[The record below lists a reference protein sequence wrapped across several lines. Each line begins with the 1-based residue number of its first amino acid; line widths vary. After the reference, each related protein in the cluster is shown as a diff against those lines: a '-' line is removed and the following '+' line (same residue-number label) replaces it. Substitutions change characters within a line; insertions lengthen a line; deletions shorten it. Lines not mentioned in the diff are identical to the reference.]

1 MKFTRACLVAPR
13 KFGFFEVDEEPGEG
27 QVLLKI
33 ASCGLCNWELN
44 FWDGNMKLGE
54 YPMKLGHEFAG
65 EVVKLGP
72 GVKRLKVGDHVS
84 AIPDGLN
91 FGGFAQY
98 RVTSEKECQLLAP
111 GIDPVYALGEPQKC
125 VMTVLR
131 ATAAEPGDFGVVL
144 GVGPMGMW
152 CVQALAG
159 KSLAGLIAI
168 DINDAKLA
176 MAKQF
181 GATHVINSKNE
192 DAQARIREITDGHMA
207 DFVIEGTGIN
217 AVFNAAQDYLR
228 AGRGRLILMS
238 SHHDSGEFDFR
249 KAIDLCAEIIVPHPG
264 FSQDPWDDFR
274 RTVQLI
280 NNGTFV
286 TKPLVTHE
294 FKLSEIE
301 KAFDMLEHKPTGF
314 NKGIVIPD

>member
-1 MKFTRACLVAPR
+1 MKFTRAYLVAPR
-13 KFGFFEVDEEPGEG
+13 KFELMEVDEEPGEG
-27 QVLLKI
+27 EVLLKI
-33 ASCGLCNWELN
+33 ASCGMCNWELN
-44 FWDGNMKLGE
+44 FWDGNMKIGD

-65 EVVKLGP
+65 EVVKVGP
-72 GVKRLKVGDHVS
+72 GVERLKVGDRVS

-98 RVTSEKECQLLAP
+98 RVTKEKECQLLAP

-168 DINDAKLA
+168 DLDDQKLD
-176 MAKQF
+176 MAKAF
-181 GATHVINSKNE
+181 GATHVINSRTE
-192 DAQARIREITDGHMA
+192 DAVARIREITDGHMA
-207 DFVIEGTGIN
+207 DFVIEGTGVN
-217 AVFNAAQDYLR
+217 AVFDGAQDYLR
-228 AGRGRLILMS
+228 QSRGRLILMS

-249 KAIDLCAEIIVPHPG
+249 KAIDLCAQIIVPHPG
-264 FSQDPWDDFR
+264 YSQDPWDDFR
-274 RTVQLI
+274 RTVSLI

-286 TKPLVTHE
+286 TKPLVSHV

-301 KAFDMLEHKPTGF
+301 KAFQTLENKPAGF
-314 NKGIVIPD
+314 NKAIVIPD

>member
-1 MKFTRACLVAPR
+1 
-13 KFGFFEVDEEPGEG
+13 
-27 QVLLKI
+27 
-33 ASCGLCNWELN
+33 
-44 FWDGNMKLGE
+44 
-54 YPMKLGHEFAG
+54 
-65 EVVKLGP
+65 
-72 GVKRLKVGDHVS
+72 
-84 AIPDGLN
+84 
-91 FGGFAQY
+91 
-98 RVTSEKECQLLAP
+98 
-111 GIDPVYALGEPQKC
+111 
-125 VMTVLR
+125 MTVLR
-131 ATAAEPGDFGVVL
+131 ATAPEPGDFGVVL

-168 DINDAKLA
+168 DIDDTKLA

-181 GATHVINSKNE
+181 GATHVINSKKE
-192 DAQARIREITDGHMA
+192 DPLARIRQITDGHMA

-264 FSQDPWDDFR
+264 YSTDPWDDFR

-294 FKLSEIE
+294 FKLSEINL
-301 KAFDMLEHKPTGF
+301 AFELLEHKPAGF

>member
-1 MKFTRACLVAPR
+1 MKFTRAYLTAPG
-13 KFGFFEVDEEPGEG
+13 KFELFEVDEEPGEA
-27 QVLLKI
+27 QVLVKI
-33 ASCGLCNWELN
+33 ASCGMCNWELN
-44 FWDGNMKLGE
+44 FWDGNLNPG
-54 YPMKLGHEFAG
+54 YPFALGHECAC

-72 GVKRLKVGDHVS
+72 GVKRLKPGDRVS
-84 AIPDGLN
+84 VIPDGFR

-98 RVTSEKECQLLAP
+98 RVTDEKECELLAP
-111 GIDPVYALGEPQKC
+111 DVDPVYALGEPQKC
-125 VMTVLR
+125 VLTVLR

-168 DINDAKLA
+168 DLDDAKLK

-181 GATHVINSKNE
+181 GATHVINSKEE
-192 DAQARIREITDGHMA
+192 DVPARIREITDGHMA
-207 DFVIEGTGIN
+207 DFVIEGTGVN

-228 AGRGRLILMS
+228 MGQGRLILMS

-249 KAIDLCAEIIVPHPG
+249 KAIELCARIIVPHPAY
-264 FSQDPWDDFR
+264 SQDPRDDFR
-274 RTVQLI
+274 RTVLLI

-286 TKPLVTHE
+286 TKPLVTHV
-294 FKLSEIE
+294 FRLSEIE
-301 KAFDMLEHKPTGF
+301 KAFDTLEHKPAGF
-314 NKGIVIPD
+314 IKAIVIPD

>member
-1 MKFTRACLVAPR
+1 M
-13 KFGFFEVDEEPGEG
+13 
-27 QVLLKI
+27 
-33 ASCGLCNWELN
+33 
-44 FWDGNMKLGE
+44 
-54 YPMKLGHEFAG
+54 
-65 EVVKLGP
+65 
-72 GVKRLKVGDHVS
+72 GDRVS

-98 RVTSEKECQLLAP
+98 RVTSEKEFQLLAP

-131 ATAAEPGDFGVVL
+131 ATAPEPGDFGVVL

-152 CVQALAG
+152 CVQALSG

-168 DINDAKLA
+168 DIDDSKLA

-181 GATHVINSKNE
+181 GATHV
-192 DAQARIREITDGHMA
+192 
-207 DFVIEGTGIN
+207 
-217 AVFNAAQDYLR
+217 
-228 AGRGRLILMS
+228 
-238 SHHDSGEFDFR
+238 
-249 KAIDLCAEIIVPHPG
+249 
-264 FSQDPWDDFR
+264 
-274 RTVQLI
+274 I

-294 FKLSEIE
+294 FKLSKINT
-301 KAFDMLEHKPTGF
+301 AFDMLEHKPTGF